1 MQRSASSGAAQ
12 PVAPVVRRHVLWL
25 VPLLLLPLPVLL
37 NPYQQYVVNL
47 MLVYLPVAI
56 GFNVVVGNLGLL
68 AFSNVAFFGIG
79 AYTTGILMVRLGLP
93 WWVAVP
99 PAALMGGIA
108 GCAASV
114 PALRGVRL
122 FYLAIMTL
130 AFGELM
136 RWVYIRWVP
145 VTGGS
150 FGMALPPPELFGWSL
165 DSEVRKFYVFL
176 ALVLLA
182 IVATDRVLRSRFG
195 RAFVAVNSD
204 GVC

>member
-150 FGMALPPPELFGWSL
+150 FGMAGPQPSVPGRARHAGTRQVYAFP
-165 DSEVRKFYVFL
+165 VF
-176 ALVLLA
+176 V
-182 IVATDRVLRSRFG
+182 VLR
-195 RAFVAVNSD
+195 FVLPD
-204 GVC
+204 PL